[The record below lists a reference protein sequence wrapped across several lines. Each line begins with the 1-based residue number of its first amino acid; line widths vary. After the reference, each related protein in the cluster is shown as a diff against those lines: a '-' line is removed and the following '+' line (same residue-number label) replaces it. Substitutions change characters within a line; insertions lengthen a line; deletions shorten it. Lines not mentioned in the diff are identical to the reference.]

1 MTNQK
6 SVPLLDLRPQYARI
20 RQEVEE
26 AIHRVCNSQHF
37 ILGPEVEAFEEVI
50 AKYCQCRFAIG
61 VSSGTDALQVCL
73 MALGVGPSDEVIT
86 TPYSFFASTASIVRL
101 GAKPVFVDIDPQTFN
116 MRTDEVAE
124 KLSSK
129 TKAIMPIH
137 LFGQCVEMNPLLE
150 IAKRHNIPIIEDA
163 AQAIGA
169 EYEGKPAGSLGLGGC
184 FSFFP
189 SKNLGAFGDA
199 GMVTTN
205 NPDFAKKVKTLRVHG
220 AEEKYIHTFVG
231 GNFRIDALQAA
242 VLHVKLKYLEDWTK
256 GRKQNAAIY
265 RKLFVDAKLTGT
277 GNSSLS
283 LETNPVVLPYE
294 SSRTRHIYNQ
304 FVIRARERD
313 KLFQHLREHHIGV
326 EIYYPRPLHLQE
338 CFHKFGYH
346 SGDFPESER
355 AAQESLALPIFP
367 ELEKQQIEYVVEI
380 IAHFYRKRQNI
391 NLNSS
396 V

>member
-1 MTNQK
+1 MTAQK

-26 AIHRVCNSQHF
+26 AIQRVCNSQHF
-37 ILGPEVEAFEEVI
+37 ILGPEVEAFEEEM
-50 AKYCQCRFAIG
+50 AQYCQCQFAIG

-73 MALGVGPSDEVIT
+73 MALGVGAVDEVIT
-86 TPYSFFASTASIVRL
+86 TPYSFFASTAAIVRL

-116 MRTDEVAE
+116 MRTDKVAE

-129 TKAIMPIH
+129 TKAIIPVH
-137 LFGQCVEMNPLLE
+137 LFGQCAEMDPLLE
-150 IAKRHNIPIIEDA
+150 VAQHHHIPIIEDA

-169 EYEGKPAGSLGLGGC
+169 EYEGKPAGSFDRGGC

-199 GMVTTN
+199 GMVITN
-205 NPDFAKKVKTLRVHG
+205 NPDFAKQVKTLRIHG
-220 AEEKYIHTFVG
+220 AEEKYFHKFVG
-231 GNFRIDALQAA
+231 GNFRLDALQAA
-242 VLHVKLKYLEDWTK
+242 VLRVKLKYLEDWTE
-256 GRKQNAAIY
+256 GRRQNAAFY
-265 RKLFVDAKLTGT
+265 RRLFVESKLSGV
-277 GNSSLS
+277 GDSSPS
-283 LETNPVVLPYE
+283 LETNSVLLPYE
-294 SSRTRHIYNQ
+294 SPQTRHIYNQ

-313 KLFQHLREHHIGV
+313 PLLRHLREHHIGV

-338 CFHKFGYH
+338 CFHEFDYH

-367 ELEKQQIEYVVEI
+367 ELEKHQIEYVVEM
-380 IAHFYRKRQNI
+380 IACFYRERD
-391 NLNSS
+391 
-396 V
+396 